1 MPLRKPLGA
10 DSSAARFGPIV
21 PDDAADHEEARALYV
36 GASGDVVARNDD
48 GDDVAFKAVP
58 AGTVLPVR
66 TRRVMAT
73 GTTAG
78 AIVALY

>member
-21 PDDAADHEEARALYV
+21 PDDALDHEETRGLYV
-36 GASGDVVARNDD
+36 GASGDVVATNDD
-48 GDDVAFKAVP
+48 GGDVTFKAVP
-58 AGTVLPVR
+58 AGTVLPIR
-66 TRRVMAT
+66 TRRVKAT

>member
-10 DSSAARFGPIV
+10 DSSAARFAALTPN
-21 PDDAADHEEARALYV
+21 DAADHEETRALYV
-36 GASGDVVARNDD
+36 GAAGDLVATNDD
-48 GDDVAFKAVP
+48 GGDVTFKAVP
-58 AGTVLPVR
+58 AGTVLPIR
-66 TRRVMAT
+66 TRRVKAT